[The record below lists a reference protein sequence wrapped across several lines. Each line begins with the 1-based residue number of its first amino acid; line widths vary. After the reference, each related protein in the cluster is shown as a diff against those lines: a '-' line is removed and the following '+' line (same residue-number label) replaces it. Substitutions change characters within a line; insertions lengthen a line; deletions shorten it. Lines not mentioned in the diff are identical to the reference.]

1 MMRTVFILVMLGG
14 TWLIYSLTR
23 WALAHVSLSFVST
36 ESDRVALSF
45 LTAVTYLLVVAAQL
59 WSRRQR

>member
-1 MMRTVFILVMLGG
+1 MMRTVFIFVMLGG
-14 TWLIYSLTR
+14 TWLIYSLCR
-23 WALAHVSLSFVST
+23 WALVHFEWSFATT